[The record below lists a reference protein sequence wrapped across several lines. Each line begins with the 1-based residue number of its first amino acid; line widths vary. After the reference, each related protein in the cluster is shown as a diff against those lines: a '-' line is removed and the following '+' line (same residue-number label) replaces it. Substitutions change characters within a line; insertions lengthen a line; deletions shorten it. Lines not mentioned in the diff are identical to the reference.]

1 LLLIQRSKN
10 LVGQIANDKQLL
22 ILRILFSVKRFIGSK
37 EGETSADSK
46 QLPYKV
52 GKDQNDNIKIKCPA
66 LNKDFS
72 PEEISAQVLRKLI
85 NDATNYLGQEVTQL
99 LLFPL
104 ILMIHKDKQR
114 WMLEKLQELKF

>member
-1 LLLIQRSKN
+1 
-10 LVGQIANDKQLL
+10 LV
-22 ILRILFSVKRFIGSK
+22 RK

-85 NDATNYLGQEVTQL
+85 NDATNYLGRSNSSSYYCSAY
-99 LLFPL
+99 FN
-104 ILMIHKDKQR
+104 DSQR
-114 WMLEKLQELKF
+114 QATMDAGKSGES